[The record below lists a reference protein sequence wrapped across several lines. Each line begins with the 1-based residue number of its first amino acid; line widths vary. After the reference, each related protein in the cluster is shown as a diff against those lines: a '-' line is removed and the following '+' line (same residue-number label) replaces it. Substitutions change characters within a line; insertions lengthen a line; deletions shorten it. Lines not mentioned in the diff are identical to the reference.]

1 MQFSSLLN
9 HQKIK
14 EVLIHEAKS
23 ERISHAQMFLG
34 EEGNGALPLSIAFA
48 QFLLCENPLEN
59 DSCGVCP
66 SCTKVNHFV
75 HPDVHFVF
83 PVVNSK
89 TNKVSTSDDRRSE
102 WNQFSQENT
111 YFGLKQ
117 WLDYLD
123 EKDKSAIIGV
133 DESKNILKKLSLKS
147 YSGIYKIMIIWLP
160 EKMNASAS
168 NKLLKIL
175 EEPPEKTLFFL
186 VCEST
191 ENILPTII
199 SRTQILKISNIGNTD
214 ITGYL
219 MREFDLDES
228 NATAITNLAQGNL
241 VAAIDI
247 AKGDQDHGIYFT
259 LFIRLMRAAYAIKP
273 IDLMQIADELAAL
286 PKEKQKNFII
296 YGLHI
301 FRESI
306 MMNYQGDGSKNIRK
320 EEKDFLSKFARF
332 INNQNIDTLMDEFNQ
347 SYYHIERNAN
357 TKILFSDLVLKL
369 TKLIKKGV

>member
-1 MQFSSLLN
+1 
-9 HQKIK
+9 
-14 EVLIHEAKS
+14 
-23 ERISHAQMFLG
+23 
-34 EEGNGALPLSIAFA
+34 
-48 QFLLCENPLEN
+48 
-59 DSCGVCP
+59 
-66 SCTKVNHFV
+66 
-75 HPDVHFVF
+75 
-83 PVVNSK
+83 
-89 TNKVSTSDDRRSE
+89 
-102 WNQFSQENT
+102 
-111 YFGLKQ
+111 
-117 WLDYLD
+117 
-123 EKDKSAIIGV
+123 
-133 DESKNILKKLSLKS
+133 
-147 YSGIYKIMIIWLP
+147 
-160 EKMNASAS
+160 
-168 NKLLKIL
+168 
-175 EEPPEKTLFFL
+175 
-186 VCEST
+186 CEST

-199 SRTQILKISNIGNTD
+199 SRTQILKISNIGNSD

-332 INNQNIDTLMDEFNQ
+332 INNQNIDTLMD
-347 SYYHIERNAN
+347 
-357 TKILFSDLVLKL
+357 
-369 TKLIKKGV
+369 